1 MGSGSTG
8 VACMDEGM
16 SFVGIDMD
24 EHYCDVAEKRISA
37 AYADNAQGT
46 LF

>member
-1 MGSGSTG
+1 
-8 VACMDEGM
+8 MDEGM

-24 EHYCDVAEKRISA
+24 EHYCEIAEARIKA
-37 AYADNAQGT
+37 ADADNAQGT